1 MRIRNI
7 NPTGDVWNVHTG
19 FLAAGEEIDVPDEI
33 GAALLEQV
41 GNFEAV
47 TKTSKPAK
55 TED

>member
-1 MRIRNI
+1 VRIRNI